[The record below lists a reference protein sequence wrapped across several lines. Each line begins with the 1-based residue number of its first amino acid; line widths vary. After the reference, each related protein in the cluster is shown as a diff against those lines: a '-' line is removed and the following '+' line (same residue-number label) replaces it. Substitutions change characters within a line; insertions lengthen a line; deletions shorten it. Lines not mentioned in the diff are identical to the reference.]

1 VDARR
6 AGGAEAV
13 TPLLEVRRLSK
24 VYAASGLSIRRRAGG
39 VRAVDDVSFSIPQ
52 GSIVGLVGES
62 GSGKSTVGEILV
74 RLEGSTGGEV
84 LFDGKD
90 IAHLHGAALHA
101 FRRQAQMIFQDPYQ
115 TLNPRFRVRQWVEE
129 PLLIHGMGKA
139 GERLG
144 RVKSALAEAE
154 LRPPEAFLDRY
165 PHHLSGGQRQRVAI
179 ARALVTHPRFIV
191 ADEPVSMLDVSIRS
205 GILRL
210 LRRLRDEHGLT
221 ILYISHDLST
231 VRYLCNQVVIMYAG
245 KVMETGATDGII
257 GQPTH
262 PYTRA
267 LIAAVPRGAPASI
280 MDRDTVEGEPPDP
293 IAPPPGCRFA
303 PRCPLAQER
312 CRTEEPLLRPT
323 RGSQTAACHYPV
335 VES

>member
-1 VDARR
+1 
-6 AGGAEAV
+6 V
-13 TPLLEVRRLSK
+13 TPLVDVRRLTK
-24 VYAASGLSIRRRAGG
+24 IYATSGLSIRRRVGG

-52 GSIVGLVGES
+52 GAIVGLVGES

-90 IAHLHGAALHA
+90 IGRLHGSALHA

-115 TLNPRFRVRQWVEE
+115 TLNPRHRVRQWIEE
-129 PLLIHGMGKA
+129 PLLIHGIGEA
-139 GERLG
+139 GERLE
-144 RVKSALAEAE
+144 RVQSALADAE
-154 LRPPEAFLDRY
+154 LRPPEVFLDRY

-179 ARALVTHPRFIV
+179 ARALVMHPRFIV

-231 VRYLCNQVVIMYAG
+231 VRYLCDQVVIMYAG
-245 KVMETGATDGII
+245 KVMESGRTEDIVGR
-257 GQPTH
+257 PTH

-280 MDRDTVEGEPPDP
+280 MDRETVEGEPPDP

-312 CRTEEPLLRPT
+312 CQTEEPLLRAT
-323 RGSQTAACHYPV
+323 RVSQTAACHFPV
-335 VES
+335 IDAYGLSPVR